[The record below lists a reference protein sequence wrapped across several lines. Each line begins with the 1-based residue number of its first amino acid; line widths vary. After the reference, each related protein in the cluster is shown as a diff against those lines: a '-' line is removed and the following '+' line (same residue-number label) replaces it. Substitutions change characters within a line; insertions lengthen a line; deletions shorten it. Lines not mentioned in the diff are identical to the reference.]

1 MKRGFKVYEE
11 TFYIILKRFDQ
22 LETKIVINENERLN
36 LLSKIRSLAE
46 CLQNETF
53 QYEFTSKLIQER
65 SDKIR
70 IKFDHIKINISKS
83 INGKYDYRVKL

>member
-1 MKRGFKVYEE
+1 MMKRGFKVYEE

-22 LETKIVINENERLN
+22 LVTKTSTNENERLN

-53 QYEFTSKLIQER
+53 EYNFTARLIQER
-65 SDKIR
+65 SDKIKL
-70 IKFDHIKINISKS
+70 KFETIKINVSKS
-83 INGKYDYRVKL
+83 TGT

>member
-1 MKRGFKVYEE
+1 MKNLMRRGFKVYEE

-22 LETKIVINENERLN
+22 LETRTTVNENERLN

-53 QYEFTSKLIQER
+53 CYNFTAKLIQER
-65 SDKIR
+65 SDKIKLR
-70 IKFDHIKINISKS
+70 FDTIKINVSKS
-83 INGKYDYRVKL
+83 TGK

>member
-22 LETKIVINENERLN
+22 LVTKTSTNENERLN

-53 QYEFTSKLIQER
+53 EYNFTARLIQER
-65 SDKIR
+65 SDKIKL
-70 IKFDHIKINISKS
+70 KFETIKINVSKS
-83 INGKYDYRVKL
+83 TGT